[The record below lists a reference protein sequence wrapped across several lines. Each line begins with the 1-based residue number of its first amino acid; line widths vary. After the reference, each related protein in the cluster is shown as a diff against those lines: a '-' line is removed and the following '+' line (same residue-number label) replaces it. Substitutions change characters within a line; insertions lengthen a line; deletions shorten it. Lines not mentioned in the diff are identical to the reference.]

1 MRAFAEKL
9 APFINSVFK
18 TRYDDIVKKTGPGT
32 LASR

>member
-18 TRYDDIVKKTGPGT
+18 ARYDEIVRKNSGPIA
-32 LASR
+32 LNR